1 MKTVILCGGLGNRLS
16 EETENKPKPM
26 VEIAGKPILWHIMK
40 IYSYYGLNDFIIC
53 LGYKGYQIKEYFKN
67 FFLHNNDVTIDLE
80 NNSLEYHSS
89 NMNKWKVTLVDTGNF
104 TLTAGRLKRV
114 EKYLD
119 ENDFCFTYGDG
130 LGNIDIKKL
139 ISFHK
144 SKKKLAT
151 VTAVNV
157 PARFGVLR
165 IENFVVTKFDE
176 KPKSNDTLIS
186 GGFFVLSKKVLDFI
200 EGDNT
205 IWEQE
210 PLETLA
216 KNKQLAAYFH
226 DGFWHPMDTMRDKR
240 NLERLWNE
248 NNAPWKIWD

>member
-157 PARFGVLR
+157 PARFGVLG